1 MIQSLITFTRGKVA
15 VSKNT
20 HFMPHQNSFREGEAN
35 SEKQRGTE
43 REGDQLHKKN
53 NFISEF
59 SIFSGNFIEKLRMR
73 NL

>member
-35 SEKQRGTE
+35 SEKQRG
-43 REGDQLHKKN
+43 REINYIKKITS
-53 NFISEF
+53 FQSFQFSLEISLKSFE
-59 SIFSGNFIEKLRMR
+59 
-73 NL
+73 